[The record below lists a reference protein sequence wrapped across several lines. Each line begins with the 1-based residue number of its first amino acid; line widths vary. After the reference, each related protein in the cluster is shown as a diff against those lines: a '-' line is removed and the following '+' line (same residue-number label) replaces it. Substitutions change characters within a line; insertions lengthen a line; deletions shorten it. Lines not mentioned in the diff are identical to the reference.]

1 VAAQP
6 ANLLVGGTAEFL
18 RRFPPFN
25 EMDGETL
32 AFLAAKLQL
41 AYFAKGDTVLSPD
54 SGTVTALFIVQ
65 RGFVNAPGPQGEAD
79 GFEFG
84 PGEMFP
90 LGALLAGRATTRAY
104 VAAEDSFCYTVDTA
118 TFEEAMRRSPV
129 LQRFTTRRMDT
140 LLRQVAA
147 QMRND
152 YASEAL
158 GQDPMTAPLATLIRG
173 KPVTC
178 APDTPTRDALT
189 TMQKKGIGSIVA
201 VDAAGAP
208 AGIFTERDLLKY
220 TVAGGVD
227 LDKPVITYM
236 TRTLV
241 ALPPSA
247 TVYEA
252 AMDMAKRN
260 IRHMLVVEHGALVG
274 VLSERSLF
282 ALQRMSMRHV
292 LQSIERA
299 SDHESLKDAAGEIHR
314 LARSMLAQGVGAEHL
329 TQLIA
334 TLNDKLTERILELEA
349 ERFDL
354 AGIRFC
360 WLALGSE
367 GRHEQTFA
375 SDQDNAIIFTL
386 AEGEQAEAV
395 RARLLPF
402 ARAVNETL
410 DHCGFPLC
418 KGNIMASNPEWT
430 LSEGEWRVRFGDW
443 IRNPVPEALLNGT
456 IFFDFRPLWGD
467 FDLATAL
474 RDWLNAETQDNQ
486 RFLRMM
492 AANALDVP
500 APISFLG
507 DIQTS
512 SEKGKKGTIDLK
524 AQGTR
529 IFTDIARIYALAA
542 GVPQSNT
549 AARLRATG
557 AKLHIKPEE
566 VDAMVDSFHFLLLL
580 RLRQQH
586 FGGAAD
592 GEPNRIRPDDLNDLD
607 RRILKEAFRQARKGQ
622 KRLGLDYQ
630 LRA

>member
-41 AYFAKGDTVLSPD
+41 AYFAKGDTVLSSD

-65 RGFVNAPGPQGEAD
+65 RGFVNSPGPQGEAD

-90 LGALLAGRATTRAY
+90 LGALLAARATARAY

-178 APDTPTRDALT
+178 APETPIRDALT

-201 VDAAGAP
+201 VDGDGAP
-208 AGIFTERDLLKY
+208 VGIFTERDLLNC
-220 TVAGGVD
+220 TVAGGID
-227 LDKPVITYM
+227 LRRPAIEYM
-236 TRTLV
+236 TRALFT
-241 ALPPSA
+241 LPPTA
-247 TVYEA
+247 TVYEG
-252 AMDMAKRN
+252 AMAMAKHN
-260 IRHMLVVEHGALVG
+260 IRHMLVVDHGRLVG

-292 LQSIERA
+292 LQSIGRA
-299 SDHESLKDAAGEIHR
+299 SDRESLKDAAGEIHK

-334 TLNDKLTERILELEA
+334 TLNDKLTERILDLEA

-375 SDQDNAIIFTL
+375 SDQDNAIVFVVG
-386 AEGEQAEAV
+386 EGENSESIRTQ
-395 RARLLPF
+395 LLPF
-402 ARAVNETL
+402 AHAVNETL
-410 DHCGFPLC
+410 DFCEFPLC
-418 KGNIMASNPEWT
+418 KGNIMASNPQWT
-430 LSEGEWRVRFGDW
+430 LSESEWRQQFGDW

-456 IFFDFRPLWGD
+456 IFFDFRPMWGD
-467 FDLATAL
+467 FDLATSL

-492 AANALDVP
+492 AANALDVS

-512 SEKGKKGTIDLK
+512 SEKGRKGTIDLK
-524 AQGTR
+524 SQGTR
-529 IFTDIARIYALAA
+529 IFTDIARIYALAE

-557 AKLHIKPEE
+557 PRLHIKAEE
-566 VDAMVDSFHFLLLL
+566 IEAMVDSFHYLLLF
-580 RLRQQH
+580 RLRHQH
-586 FGGAAD
+586 FGEAED
-592 GEPNRIRPDDLNDLD
+592 GEPNRIRPDDLNELD

-622 KRLGLDYQ
+622 RRLGLDYQ

>member
-1 VAAQP
+1 
-6 ANLLVGGTAEFL
+6 
-18 RRFPPFN
+18 
-25 EMDGETL
+25 
-32 AFLAAKLQL
+32 
-41 AYFAKGDTVLSPD
+41 
-54 SGTVTALFIVQ
+54 
-65 RGFVNAPGPQGEAD
+65 
-79 GFEFG
+79 
-84 PGEMFP
+84 MFP
-90 LGALLAGRATTRAY
+90 LGALLAGRPTTRSY
-104 VAAEDSFCYTVDTA
+104 IAAEDTFCYLVDAA

-129 LQRFTTRRMDT
+129 LQRFTARRMDT

-147 QMRND
+147 HMRNA

-158 GQDPMTAPLATLIRG
+158 GQDPMTAPLAMLLRG
-173 KPVTC
+173 KVVTC
-178 APDTPTRDALT
+178 SPDTSIREALS
-189 TMQKKGIGSIVA
+189 TMQKSSIGSIVA
-201 VDAAGAP
+201 VDAEGAP
-208 AGIFTERDLLKY
+208 KGIFTERDLLKY
-220 TVAGGVD
+220 TVAGGID
-227 LDKPVITYM
+227 LARPAIEYM
-236 TRTLV
+236 TRSLV
-241 ALPPSA
+241 TLPPTA

-252 AMDMAKRN
+252 AVEMATRN
-260 IRHMLVVEHGALVG
+260 IRHMLVVDHGKLVG

-299 SDHESLKDAAGEIHR
+299 SDRESLKEAAGEIHK

-334 TLNDKLTERILELEA
+334 TLNDKLTERILGLEA
-349 ERFDL
+349 ERFDVG
-354 AGIRFC
+354 AIRFC

-375 SDQDNAIIFTL
+375 SDQDNAIIFFVP
-386 AEGEQAEAV
+386 EDEKPEPI

-410 DHCGFPLC
+410 DFCGFPLC
-418 KGNIMASNPEWT
+418 KGNIMASNPQWA
-430 LSEGEWRVRFGDW
+430 LSESEWRQQFGDW

-456 IFFDFRPLWGD
+456 IFFDFRPLWGEIG
-467 FDLATAL
+467 LATSL

-529 IFTDIARIYALAA
+529 IFTDLARIYALAQGA
-542 GVPQSNT
+542 PQSNT

-557 AKLHIKPEE
+557 PRLHVKPEE
-566 VDAMVDSFHFLLLL
+566 IEAMVDSFHFLLLL

-586 FGGAAD
+586 FAEEAD
-592 GEPNRIRPDDLNDLD
+592 GEPNRVRPDDLNELD

-630 LRA
+630 LRV

>member
-1 VAAQP
+1 MAAQP

-18 RRFPPFN
+18 RKFPPFN

-32 AFLAAKLQL
+32 AFLSGKLQL
-41 AYFAKGDTVLSPD
+41 AYFAKGDRVLSPD
-54 SGTVTALFIVQ
+54 GGTVATLYIVQ
-65 RGFVNAPGPQGEAD
+65 RGFVHAPGPQGDAD

-90 LGALLAGRATTRAY
+90 LGAVLAGRATTRTYIAE
-104 VAAEDSFCYTVDTA
+104 EDSFCFTVDVA

-147 QMRND
+147 QMRHD

-158 GQDPMTAPLATLIRG
+158 GQDPMTAPLATLLRG

-178 APDTPTRDALT
+178 APDVATRDALA

-201 VDAAGAP
+201 VDEAGAP

-227 LDKPVITYM
+227 LARPVIDYM

-241 ALPPSA
+241 TLPPTA

-252 AMDMAKRN
+252 AMEMAKRN
-260 IRHMLVVEHGALVG
+260 IRHMLVVDHGALAG

-292 LQSIERA
+292 LQSIE
-299 SDHESLKDAAGEIHR
+299 IHK

-334 TLNDKLTERILELEA
+334 TLNDKLTERIIELEA
-349 ERFDL
+349 ETHAL
-354 AGIRFC
+354 AGIPFC
-360 WLALGSE
+360 WIALGSE

-375 SDQDNAIIFTL
+375 SDQDNAIVFAL
-386 AEGEQAEAV
+386 GEDESADAM

-410 DHCGFPLC
+410 DYCGFPLC

-430 LSEGEWRVRFGDW
+430 LSEAEWRVRFGDW

-456 IFFDFRPLWGD
+456 IFFDFRPLWGE
-467 FDLATAL
+467 FDLATSL